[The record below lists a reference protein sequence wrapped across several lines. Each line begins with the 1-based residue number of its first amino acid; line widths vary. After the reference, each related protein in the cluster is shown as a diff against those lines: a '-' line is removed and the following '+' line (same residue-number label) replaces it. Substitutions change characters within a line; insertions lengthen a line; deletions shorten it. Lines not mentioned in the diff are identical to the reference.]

1 MGAPIE
7 IGHDEARR
15 RAEEE
20 LAKAKYQG
28 MPDWLNDLLQRLDEL
43 LEGITR
49 GPSGP
54 DGLGGSSWV
63 LLVVVVVIL
72 AALVL
77 IVWKVGLPRWRPKTV
92 DAEVETDPEV
102 APSHYRT
109 AAERAA
115 AAQDWTSAI
124 RERFRALVR
133 ELEHRTIL
141 EPRPGRTALEAAGRA
156 ARMLPSVEPQLHRA
170 ALGFND
176 VMYGQI
182 QADQERYAAMV
193 AADEDVLAAARQ
205 YRHANVDRDA
215 VRDASQSMGP
225 R

>member
-7 IGHDEARR
+7 IGSDEARR

-20 LAKAKYQG
+20 LAKAKYQD
-28 MPDWLNDLLQRLDEL
+28 MPDWLADLLQRLQDL
-43 LEGITR
+43 LEGLAR
-49 GPSGP
+49 GPAGP
-54 DGLGGSSWV
+54 SGLGGSNWV
-63 LLVVVVVIL
+63 LLIVVVVIL
-72 AALVL
+72 AALVV

-92 DAEVETDPEV
+92 DAEVETDPDVEP
-102 APSHYRT
+102 ADYRA

-115 AAQDWTSAI
+115 AAQDWTEAI
-124 RERFRALVR
+124 RHRFRALVR

-156 ARMLPSVEPQLHRA
+156 AAMMPSVEPDLHRA

-182 QADQERYAAMV
+182 RADRDRYQAMV
-193 AADEDVLAAARQ
+193 AAEESVLAAARQ
-205 YRHANVDRDA
+205 YRHTDPSPPER
-215 VRDASQSMGP
+215 SGTP